1 MLLPIMAKKKAKK
14 KVSQTPIQKNA
25 NVDTELQDE
34 VIRQLNKRPIPKVEK
49 KKKSKFQIWTWIMS
63 IFMVIVMA
71 GSVIYAA
78 IAAIGH

>member
-14 KVSQTPIQKNA
+14 KVSQTPVQKNA